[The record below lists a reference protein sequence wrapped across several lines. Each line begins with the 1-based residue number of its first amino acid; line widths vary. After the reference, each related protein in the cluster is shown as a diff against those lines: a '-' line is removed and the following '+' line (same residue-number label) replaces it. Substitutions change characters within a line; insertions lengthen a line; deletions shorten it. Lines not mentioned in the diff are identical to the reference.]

1 MILYHGSDHIIKEP
15 QLALG
20 KPNNDYGRGFYC
32 TFDYELAQEW
42 ACKNGTDGFVN
53 MYELPLDGLEH
64 LNQLDGNHTVLNW
77 IALLLKNR
85 TFTLSNEIA
94 VNAKNYIISHFCE
107 DTSAYDVLTGY
118 RADDSYFAFAESFVE
133 NGLPLRSL
141 THALYFGH
149 LGSQTVLISKKA
161 FEAISFIEAKP
172 VDKSVY
178 FPLFKKRDDEARKAY
193 KLEMRKVSRYK
204 NDLFVMDIIRKE
216 IDNNDARIQRIL
228 FK

>member
-1 MILYHGSDHIIKEP
+1 
-15 QLALG
+15 
-20 KPNNDYGRGFYC
+20 
-32 TFDYELAQEW
+32 
-42 ACKNGTDGFVN
+42 
-53 MYELPLDGLEH
+53 PLDGLEH

-107 DTSAYDVLTGY
+107 DTSVYDILTGY

-193 KLEMRKVSRYK
+193 KLEMKKVSRYK

>member
-1 MILYHGSDHIIKEP
+1 MILFHGSDHIIQKP
-15 QLALG
+15 QLSLG

-32 TFDYELAQEW
+32 TLDYALAQEW

-53 MYELPLDGLEH
+53 IYELPLECLAH

-85 TFTLSNEIA
+85 KFSLTNEIA
-94 VNAKNYIISHFCE
+94 LNSREYIISHFCE
-107 DTSAYDVLTGY
+107 DTSGYDILTGY

-133 NGLPLRSL
+133 NGLPLRQLS
-141 THALYFGH
+141 HALYFGH

-161 FEAISFIEAKP
+161 FEAIRFIEAKR
-172 VDKSVY
+172 VDRNIY
-178 FPLFKKRDDEARKAY
+178 FPLFKKRDNEARKAY
-193 KLEMRKVSRYK
+193 QLELKRASKFK
-204 NDLFVMDIIRKE
+204 NDLFIMDIIRKE
-216 IDNNDARIQRIL
+216 IDNNDSRIQRIL

>member
-1 MILYHGSDHIIKEP
+1 MPTAIEGVPS
-15 QLALG
+15 
-20 KPNNDYGRGFYC
+20 
-32 TFDYELAQEW
+32 ELLIPENTWEDKA
-42 ACKNGTDGFVN
+42 AYKASCKK
-53 MYELPLDGLEH
+53 L
-64 LNQLDGNHTVLNW
+64 
-77 IALLLKNR
+77 
-85 TFTLSNEIA
+85 
-94 VNAKNYIISHFCE
+94 
-107 DTSAYDVLTGY
+107 
-118 RADDSYFAFAESFVE
+118 AESFVE

-193 KLEMRKVSRYK
+193 QLEMKKVSRYK

>member
-53 MYELPLDGLEH
+53 MYEFPLDGLEH

-85 TFTLSNEIA
+85 KFSLSNEIA
-94 VNAKNYIISHFCE
+94 VNAKDYIISHFCE
-107 DTSAYDVLTGY
+107 DTSVYDVLTGY

-172 VDKSVY
+172 VDKSEY

-193 KLEMRKVSRYK
+193 KLEMKKVSRYK

>member
-1 MILYHGSDHIIKEP
+1 MILYHGSGHIIKEP

-32 TFDYELAQEW
+32 SFDYELAQEW

-85 TFTLSNEIA
+85 KFTLSNEIA

-107 DTSAYDVLTGY
+107 DTSAYDILTGY

-141 THALYFGH
+141 SHALYFGH
-149 LGSQTVLISKKA
+149 LGSQTVLISKRA
-161 FEAISFIEAKP
+161 FEEVRFVGADP
-172 VDKSVY
+172 VEGAVFY
-178 FPLFKKRDDEARKAY
+178 PLFKQRDEAARKAY
-193 KLEMRKVSRYK
+193 KLELRRSRKYK
-204 NDLFVMDIIRKE
+204 DDLFVMDIIRKE

>member
-1 MILYHGSDHIIKEP
+1 MILFHGSDHIIKKP

-20 KPNNDYGRGFYC
+20 RPNNDYGRGFYC
-32 TFDYELAQEW
+32 TLDYKLAQEW
-42 ACKNGTDGFVN
+42 ACKNSTDGFVN
-53 MYELPLDGLEH
+53 IYDLSLEDLEH

-85 TFTLSNEIA
+85 SFSLSNEIA
-94 VNAKNYIISHFCE
+94 VNAKDYIINHFCE
-107 DTSAYDVLTGY
+107 DTSAYDILTGY

-133 NGLPLRSL
+133 NGLPLRGLS
-141 THALYFGH
+141 HALYFGH
-149 LGSQTVLISKKA
+149 LGSQTVLISQKA
-161 FEAISFIEAKP
+161 FESIRFIEAEQ
-172 VDKSVY
+172 VDKGVY
-178 FPLFKKRDDEARKAY
+178 FPLFRKRDAEARKAY
-193 KLEMRKVSRYK
+193 QLEMKKVSRFK